1 MNTENQTTDNKTSD
15 NQNFSELARKIF
27 LAGVGA
33 AALAHEETEAF
44 IKRLIEKGEI
54 AENDGVTILKNL
66 RNKRRKRVED
76 ALDKRISIILERLD
90 IPTQSDYE
98 TLTKKITELTQKLD
112 EI

>member
-33 AALAHEETEAF
+33 AALAHEEAEAF